1 MIYES
6 RYTLLTSRRKRRFI
20 VTNPHAFRIFSFLI
34 TLLTYIHVD
43 KNTSTW
49 CSWLTRWWR
58 TRQNTW
64 KWWFSSIFSFLWSVL
79 WVIFCPLT
87 FYLCLSFDLRLLI
100 TGHLISSNFYLC
112 GDVNKTQS
120 LLLLIVT
127 ERKVYGIVQWQYS
140 TITSFH
146 DKFTITI

>member
-6 RYTLLTSRRKRRFI
+6 QYTLLTFRRKRRFI

-64 KWWFSSIFSFLWSVL
+64 KWWLSSIFSFLRNVL

-87 FYLCLSFDLRLLI
+87 FYLCLSFEIQLLI

-120 LLLLIVT
+120 LHLLIVT
-127 ERKVYGIVQWQYS
+127 EMKGYGIVQWHYS
-140 TITSFH
+140 TITSFQ